1 MPDSDRGSTAWRLAP
16 SAYLATRPPA
26 GPAPAPRS
34 SYVTMRDGGRLAV
47 DVYLPPGE
55 GGSVPSILILTPY
68 YCVRP
73 DGAYH
78 QRREDPSRQ
87 MSVWSGS

>member
-1 MPDSDRGSTAWRLAP
+1 M
-16 SAYLATRPPA
+16 
-26 GPAPAPRS
+26 
-34 SYVTMRDGGRLAV
+34 AV
-47 DVYLPPGE
+47 DITAL
-55 GGSVPSILILTPY
+55 

-78 QRREDPSRQ
+78 QRREDPFRQ